1 MSETDPLK
9 ALEEQHREQK
19 NALKDVYKA
28 DEQINKLEEEIKK
41 LEQQRDAAFDALVN
55 TGMKVRDLK
64 RIGVTRR
71 KQSTGQKKAAPQNTN
86 TDTTTGNRLPAT
98 ESPSY

>member
-1 MSETDPLK
+1 MSSTDPIK

-19 NALKDVYKA
+19 NALKDIYKA
-28 DEQINKLEEEIKK
+28 DEQIRKLEAAIKD
-41 LEQQRDAAFDALVN
+41 LERQRDEAFDALVN

-71 KQSTGQKKAAPQNTN
+71 KTAKGPKTTTPQNTT
-86 TDTTTGNRLPAT
+86 TDTSLPTT